1 MVFLSKFKAVREIS
15 PRRKAMQSHFCVWGY
30 FENLLT
36 KLPTAC
42 VTGIIGPEQELN
54 FLTSTASSNITSMLT
69 VSCSKRMERM

>member
-15 PRRKAMQSHFCVWGY
+15 PRRKALQSHFCVWGY

-54 FLTSTASSNITSMLT
+54 F
-69 VSCSKRMERM
+69 